1 MSFFTY
7 LKSGIIFNIMLEA
20 FFKSIHHKNHH
31 IRHKEAIKEKSWHFF
46 RWEVWVILIAMFIVA
61 LLNVV
66 PNWFVD
72 TRDVHGSIA
81 EKYWLRNDIVFSS
94 ISVFLTIGVAIFIG
108 VFTEMGKYV
117 GKFGSAIF
125 ILVPAL
131 LWLFSERGEEAE
143 GLEKVVEA
151 AKNAADIVFWVT
163 VAIILFFALASVV
176 YYFVIIN
183 ILDPIRKER
192 FEYWNNFSYRL
203 MLLLVNILIILM
215 MAYAL
220 INYAL
225 FSLHLGDLTPQERQ
239 AIATNEHKPLDEI
252 YPIVFHNDRIVVY
265 HSVVTAFFS
274 VLMVLIG
281 MTNFVKEAKQEI
293 RISKLNHL
301 EQTVEPDK
309 KQLAKIK
316 RLQAQIDRKRP
327 VAYEK
332 YEPDVVEVIKEDK
345 NV

>member
-1 MSFFTY
+1 M
-7 LKSGIIFNIMLEA
+7 NIMSKL
-20 FFKSIHHKNHH
+20 FKSSHHKSVHL
-31 IRHKEAIKEKSWHFF
+31 RHKDKIKQKSWHFF
-46 RWEVWVILIAMFIVA
+46 RWEVWVILVAMLVVA
-61 LLNVV
+61 LLNVI

-72 TRDVHGSIA
+72 HNDAHANIS
-81 EKYWLRNDIVFSS
+81 EKYYLRNNIVFSS
-94 ISVFLTIGVAIFIG
+94 ISVFMTIGVAIFIG

-117 GKFGSAIF
+117 GKYGSAIF

-143 GLEKVVEA
+143 GLENVVKA
-151 AKNAADIVFWVT
+151 AKDAANIVFWIT
-163 VAIILFFALASVV
+163 VGAIVVFALASVF
-176 YYFVIIN
+176 YYLTIIN

-192 FEYWNNFSYRL
+192 FEYWNNFLYRV
-203 MLLLVNILIILM
+203 MLLIINILIIIM

-239 AIATNEHKPLDEI
+239 AIATEEHKPLDEI

-274 VLMVLIG
+274 ILMVLIG
-281 MTNFVKEAKQEI
+281 LTGFVKV
-293 RISKLNHL
+293 SKLEIQQQRL
-301 EQTVEPDK
+301 VDLIKEASPDL
-309 KQLAKIK
+309 KQLRKIEKIK
-316 RLQAQIDRKRP
+316 EQIKKKRP
-327 VAYEK
+327 IAYEP
-332 YEPDVVEVIKEDK
+332 YEPETAVPGGE